1 MAAPI
6 SGRVGR
12 WHAILFL
19 NVFVVVGNCIS
30 FIDNFYVCVIG
41 RFIYGVG
48 GSAFTVFCP
57 KFIAET
63 SPVAIKGTVGAM
75 NSLGFTTGRLC
86 VFIFG
91 FIHAFEK
98 P

>member
-6 SGRVGR
+6 SAKYGR
-12 WHAILFL
+12 WSAIILL
-19 NVFVVVGNCIS
+19 NAFVIVGNGIS
-30 FIDNFYVCVIG
+30 FIDNFYVCVLG

-57 KFIAET
+57 KYISET

-91 FIHAFEK
+91 FIHAF
-98 P
+98 